1 MLDHLAGRDVQT
13 IVEQPDILETGG
25 GLRNALP
32 LLGNGPVF
40 TMNTDAIWAG
50 PNPLSLLANAW
61 NPAKMDALLMGVP
74 VAQAVGHA
82 GDGDFTMDADGQLKR
97 GPGVVYGGVQ
107 IIKTDL
113 LETISERAFSLNLL
127 WDVMLNCGRMYGL
140 AYPGRWCDVGH
151 PGGITLA
158 EDMLDAADV

>member
-1 MLDHLAGRDVQT
+1 
-13 IVEQPDILETGG
+13 
-25 GLRNALP
+25 
-32 LLGNGPVF
+32 
-40 TMNTDAIWAG
+40 
-50 PNPLSLLANAW
+50 
-61 NPAKMDALLMGVP
+61 MDALLMGVP
-74 VAQAVGHA
+74 VAQAVGHG
-82 GDGDFTMDADGQLKR
+82 GDGDFTMGTDGALKR

-127 WDVMLNCGRMYGL
+127 WDVMLDRGRMYGL
-140 AYPGRWCDVGH
+140 SYPGGWCDVGH